1 MAREGSMTLRDNL
14 RLIAAGVSLVCGMP
28 LWAAPPAFEVAS
40 VKPHK
45 PGDARRGMQFLPGRF
60 TAAGVPLKMLIAG
73 AYNVGFQSVR
83 LTGGPDWIMSPDGAY
98 DIEAT
103 TGKAAI
109 PAGIQGKARIDIMRQ
124 MLQTLLADR
133 FHLQVRR
140 ESKEMPVYAL
150 VVGKNGP
157 KLQPAKVEES
167 ACVDAEGGPTIGV
180 SCHTLTGGRGRGIHG
195 EALSLED
202 VLGAVENWSDRPLVD
217 KTGIKGLFNI
227 QTRGWLPMQPG
238 PPPPPGAKG
247 EDGTE
252 LADQPT
258 LFGIFELLG
267 LKLEPQRAP
276 VDIFIIDH
284 VERPSEN

>member
-1 MAREGSMTLRDNL
+1 M
-14 RLIAAGVSLVCGMP
+14 RLGFDKILLLVGIAGMP
-28 LWAAPPAFEVAS
+28 LRAAAPPAFEVAS

-45 PGDARRGMQFLPGRF
+45 AGEPRRGMQFLPGRF

-103 TGKAAI
+103 TGKNAI
-109 PAGIQGKARIDIMRQ
+109 PARIQGKARIDIMRQ
-124 MLQTLLADR
+124 MLQSLLADR
-133 FHLQVRR
+133 FKLQIRR

-157 KLQPAKVEES
+157 KLQKAKVEES
-167 ACVDAEGGPTIGV
+167 GCVDTEGGPTIGV
-180 SCHTLTGGRGRGIHG
+180 SCHTLMGGRGRGLHG
-195 EALSLED
+195 EAVSLED

-217 KTGIKGLFNI
+217 KTGIQGLFNI

-258 LFGIFELLG
+258 MFGIFELLG

-276 VDIFIIDH
+276 VDIYIIEH